1 MNLTENRYDRFRLVR
16 EMMETPAIV
25 GRFDPAAIGPFVAA
39 AKAGRGL
46 FLTGE
51 GSSRLFPAKRA
62 MAAAMRQGLGLPV
75 LSETCTQALEYDLS
89 PFAVFAASNSGKTRE
104 VVRLFQ
110 KLRDQGHGARFALT
124 VFPDS
129 PLAGLASER
138 LILGC
143 GAEQAVAATKS
154 VVEQALVYDALL
166 RVLGGGGL
174 DGLTEL
180 AQAMQVILSAPV
192 APEIVEPLLAA
203 PTIYFVGRNDGVAEE
218 LTLKTYEI
226 TRKKALFLEGTF
238 ALHGIEE
245 IMDPPEALVLVEPFA
260 EEEATFHR
268 RFVQELGLP
277 VVAIASRPTPFPTL
291 RLPGAG
297 GDGFSEHAAYLQLAA
312 GWAVLVEL
320 GIALGLDLDHPRRAR
335 KIGNEYAGDAG

>member
-1 MNLTENRYDRFRLVR
+1 MNLNEDRYARFRLVR
-16 EMMETPAIV
+16 EMLETPGIV
-25 GRFDPAAIGPFVAA
+25 ARFDPAAVEAFVPALREA
-39 AKAGRGL
+39 RGL

-62 MAAAMRQGLGLPV
+62 MADALRRGLRFPV

-110 KLRDQGHGARFALT
+110 HLRDRGHEARFALT
-124 VFPDS
+124 VFADS
-129 PLAGLASER
+129 PLAGLAASS

-143 GAEQAVAATKS
+143 GPEQAVAATKS

-166 RVLGGGGL
+166 RAL
-174 DGLTEL
+174 DGASMDGLPEL
-180 AQAMQVILSAPV
+180 ASVMEKVLNAPV
-192 APEIVEPLLAA
+192 PPAVLEPLAAA
-203 PTIYFVGRNDGVAEE
+203 PTVYFVGRNDGVAEE
-218 LTLKTYEI
+218 LTLKTYET

-245 IMDPPEALVLVEPFA
+245 IMDAPEALVLIEPFEA
-260 EEEATFHR
+260 EEATFHR

-277 VVAIASRPTPFPTL
+277 VVAVASRDTAFPTL
-291 RLPGAG
+291 RVPPSSGYAP
-297 GDGFSEHAAYLQLAA
+297 YLQLAA
-312 GWAVLVEL
+312 GWAILVEL
-320 GIALGLDLDHPRRAR
+320 GVTLGLDLDHPRRAR
-335 KIGNEYAGDAG
+335 KIGNEYTEARA